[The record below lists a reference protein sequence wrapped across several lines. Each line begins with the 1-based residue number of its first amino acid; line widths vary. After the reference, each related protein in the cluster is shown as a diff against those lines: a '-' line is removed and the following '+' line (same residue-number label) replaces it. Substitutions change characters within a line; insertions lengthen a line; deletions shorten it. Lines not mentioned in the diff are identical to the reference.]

1 MAAASSSSSSR
12 RSQQHHHHPHPP
24 PHHPAQSPV
33 SPPRSPNLSPTG
45 ASPQQRP
52 TLAGPEGEAPASSG
66 REGAVAAAAAGSA
79 ERPFSPE
86 SGGEGAGPPQP
97 PGSGASSAAN
107 SSSSSSSSSSG
118 SSSSSSS
125 SAASS
130 PAAAES
136 PEPPP
141 PPLQPP
147 PPPVGSGAFRELLEA
162 CRNGDVTRVRRLVD
176 ATNVNAK
183 DMAGRKSTPLH
194 FAAGFGRKDVVEH
207 LLQTGANVHARDDGG
222 LIPLHNAC
230 SFGHAEV
237 VSLLLCQGADPNAR
251 DNWNYTPL
259 HEAAI
264 KGKIDVCIVL
274 LQHGADPNIRNTDG
288 KSALD
293 LADPSAKAVLTGE
306 YKKDELLEAARSG
319 NEEKLMALLTPLN
332 VNCHASDGRKSTPLH
347 LAAGYNRV
355 RIVQLLLQHGADVH
369 AKDKGGLVPLHN
381 ACSYG
386 HYEVTELLLKHGACV
401 NAMDLWQFTPLH
413 EAASKNRVEVCSLLL
428 SHGADPTLVNCHG
441 KSAVDMAPTPEL
453 KERLTYEFKGHSLLQ
468 AAKEAD
474 LAKVKKTLALEV
486 INFKQPQSHETAL
499 HCAVASLHPKRK
511 QVTELL
517 LRKGANVNEK
527 NKDFMTP
534 LHVAAERAHNDVMEV
549 LHKHGAKMNALDTLG
564 QTALHRAAL
573 AGHLQTCR
581 LLLSYGSDP
590 SIISLQGFTAAQMG
604 SEAVQQIL
612 NESTPVH
619 TSDVDYRL
627 LEASKAGDLETVKQ
641 LCSPQNVNCRDL
653 EGRHSTPLHFA
664 AGYNRVSVVEYLL
677 HHGADVHAKDKGGL
691 VPLHNACS
699 YGHYEVAELLV
710 RHGASVNV
718 ADLWKFTPLHEAAAK
733 GKYEIC
739 KLLLKHGADPTKKNR
754 DGNTPLD
761 LVKEGDTDI
770 QDLLRGDAALLDAAK
785 KGCLAR
791 VQKLCSPENINCRD
805 TQGRNSTP
813 LHLAAGYNNLEVAE
827 YLLEHG
833 ADVNAQDKGGLIPL
847 HNAASYGHVDI
858 AALLIK
864 YNTCVNATDKWAFTP
879 LHEAAQKGRTQLCA
893 LLLAHGADPTMK
905 NQEGQTPL
913 DLATADDIRA
923 LLIDAMPPEAL
934 PTCFKP
940 QATVVSASII
950 SPASTPSCL
959 SAASSID
966 NLAGPLAEIAVGGAS
981 NAGDGAAGTERKE
994 GEVVGLDMNISQFL
1008 KSLGL
1013 EHLRDIFETEQ
1024 ITLDV
1029 LADMGHEELKEIGI
1043 NAYGHRHKLI
1053 KGVERLLG
1061 GQQGTNP
1068 YLTFHCVSQGTILI
1082 DLAPDDKEHQSV
1094 EEEMQSTIREH
1105 RDGGNA
1111 GGIFNRY
1118 NVIRIQKV
1126 VNKKLRERFCHR
1138 QKEVSE
1144 ENHNHHNERMLFHGS
1159 PFINAIIHKGFDE
1172 RHAYI
1177 GGMFGAGIYF
1187 AENSSK
1193 SNQYVYG
1200 IGGGTGCPTHKDR
1213 SCYICHRQ
1221 MLFCRVTLGKSFL
1234 QFSTMKM
1241 AHAPPGHHSVI
1252 GRPSVNGLAY
1262 AEYVIYRGEQ
1272 AYPEYLITYQIVK
1285 PETPSQTATAAE
1297 QKT

>member
-1 MAAASSSSSSR
+1 MATYRRPSQQQQQQNLSSPPRPDPSPLTPPESPSDTGASEAGGEPESIGDPEITAEIPAPLLSTSSSSSST
-12 RSQQHHHHPHPP
+12 S
-24 PHHPAQSPV
+24 
-33 SPPRSPNLSPTG
+33 SPTTG
-45 ASPQQRP
+45 GGSSAVSTPDSGSASPGDSVCG
-52 TLAGPEGEAPASSG
+52 T
-66 REGAVAAAAAGSA
+66 
-79 ERPFSPE
+79 
-86 SGGEGAGPPQP
+86 
-97 PGSGASSAAN
+97 
-107 SSSSSSSSSSG
+107 
-118 SSSSSSS
+118 
-125 SAASS
+125 
-130 PAAAES
+130 
-136 PEPPP
+136 
-141 PPLQPP
+141 
-147 PPPVGSGAFRELLEA
+147 SGAFRELFEA
-162 CRNGDVTRVRRLVD
+162 CRNGDLSRVKRLVD
-176 ATNVNAK
+176 SVNVNSK

-274 LQHGADPNIRNTDG
+274 LQHNADPNIRNTDG

-332 VNCHASDGRKSTPLH
+332 VNCHASDGRKSTSQKMLSTPLH

-453 KERLTYEFKGHSLLQ
+453 KERLTYEFKGNSLLQ
-468 AAKEAD
+468 AAREAD
-474 LAKVKKTLALEV
+474 MTKVKKTLALEI
-486 INFKQPQSHETAL
+486 INFKHPQTHETAL
-499 HCAVASLHPKRK
+499 HCAVSSPHPKRK

-527 NKDFMTP
+527 NKDFITA
-534 LHVAAERAHNDVMEV
+534 LHVAAERAHNDIMEV
-549 LHKHGAKMNALDTLG
+549 LQKHGAKMNAVDTLG

-581 LLLSYGSDP
+581 LLLSYGADP
-590 SIISLQGFTAAQMG
+590 AIISLQGFTAAQMG
-604 SEAVQQIL
+604 NEAVQQIL
-612 NESTPVH
+612 NENIPVRN
-619 TSDVDYRL
+619 SDVDYRL
-627 LEASKAGDLETVKQ
+627 LEAAKAGDLDTVKQ
-641 LCSPQNVNCRDL
+641 LYSPQNVNCRDL

-664 AGYNRVSVVEYLL
+664 AGYNRVAVVEYLL
-677 HHGADVHAKDKGGL
+677 HNGADVHAKDKGGL

-718 ADLWKFTPLHEAAAK
+718 ADLWKFSPLHEAAAK

-739 KLLLKHGADPTKKNR
+739 KLLLKHGADSTKKNR

-761 LVKEGDTDI
+761 MVKEGDTDI

-791 VQKLCSPENINCRD
+791 VQKLCCLENINCRD

-864 YNTCVNATDKWAFTP
+864 FNTCVNATDKWAFTP

-913 DLATADDIRA
+913 DLVTADDIRA

-934 PTCFKP
+934 PSCFKP
-940 QATVVSASII
+940 QATVVSASVI
-950 SPASTPSCL
+950 SPTSTPSCL

-966 NLAGPLAEIAVGGAS
+966 NLAGPLAELAVPGAS
-981 NAGDGAAGTERKE
+981 GPADGATGSERKE
-994 GEVVGLDMNISQFL
+994 GEITILDLNISQFL

-1013 EHLRDIFETEQ
+1013 EHLRDIFEREQ

-1043 NAYGHRHKLI
+1043 NAYGHRHKLL
-1053 KGVERLLG
+1053 KGIERLLG
-1061 GQQGTNP
+1061 GQQGANP
-1068 YLTFHCVSQGTILI
+1068 YLTFHCASQGTVLI
-1082 DLAPDDKEHQSV
+1082 DLAPEDKEFQSV
-1094 EEEMQSTIREH
+1094 EEELQSTIREH

-1111 GGIFNRY
+1111 GGVFSRY
-1118 NVIRIQKV
+1118 NILKIQKV
-1126 VNKKLRERFCHR
+1126 VNKKLRERYAHR
-1138 QKEVSE
+1138 QKEITD

-1234 QFSTMKM
+1234 QFSAMKM

-1272 AYPEYLITYQIVK
+1272 AYPEYLITYQIIK
-1285 PETPSQTATAAE
+1285 PDSTPPSPAAAE
-1297 QKT
+1297 QKS

>member
-1 MAAASSSSSSR
+1 MATSR
-12 RSQQHHHHPHPP
+12 RTTQQ
-24 PHHPAQSPV
+24 QQQQQNLS
-33 SPPRSPNLSPTG
+33 SPPRPDSSPLTPLESPTDT
-45 ASPQQRP
+45 SC
-52 TLAGPEGEAPASSG
+52 LAVGGE
-66 REGAVAAAAAGSA
+66 
-79 ERPFSPE
+79 PE
-86 SGGEGAGPPQP
+86 SIREPEITADIPAPLL
-97 PGSGASSAAN
+97 ST
-107 SSSSSSSSSSG
+107 SSSSSSSSSTSSSTTGGGSSAGSTPDSG
-118 SSSSSSS
+118 S
-125 SAASS
+125 ASPGGS
-130 PAAAES
+130 
-136 PEPPP
+136 
-141 PPLQPP
+141 
-147 PPPVGSGAFRELLEA
+147 GCGTSGAFRELFEA
-162 CRNGDVTRVRRLVD
+162 CRNGDVSRVKKLVD
-176 ATNVNAK
+176 SVNVNAK

-207 LLQTGANVHARDDGG
+207 LLQAGANVHARDDGG

-237 VSLLLCQGADPNAR
+237 VSLLLCQGADSNSR

-332 VNCHASDGRKSTPLH
+332 VNCHASDGRKSTSQKMLSTPLH

-468 AAKEAD
+468 AAREAD
-474 LAKVKKTLALEV
+474 MTKVKKTLALEI
-486 INFKQPQSHETAL
+486 INFKHPQTHETAL
-499 HCAVASLHPKRK
+499 HCTVASPHPKRK

-534 LHVAAERAHNDVMEV
+534 LHVAAERAHNDIMEV
-549 LHKHGAKMNALDTLG
+549 LQKHGAKMNAVDTLG

-581 LLLSYGSDP
+581 MLLSYGADP
-590 SIISLQGFTAAQMG
+590 TIVSLQGFTAAQMG
-604 SEAVQQIL
+604 NEAVQQIL
-612 NESTPVH
+612 NENIPVRN
-619 TSDVDYRL
+619 SDVDYRL
-627 LEASKAGDLETVKQ
+627 LEAAKAGDLDTVKQ

-664 AGYNRVSVVEYLL
+664 AGYNRVAVVEYLL

-761 LVKEGDTDI
+761 MVKEGDTDI

-791 VQKLCSPENINCRD
+791 VQKLCSLENINCRD

-864 YNTCVNATDKWAFTP
+864 FNTCVNATDKWAFTP

-934 PTCFKP
+934 PSCFKP
-940 QATVVSASII
+940 QATVVSASVI

-966 NLAGPLAEIAVGGAS
+966 NLAGPLAELAVPGAS
-981 NAGDGAAGTERKE
+981 GPADGATGSERKE
-994 GEVVGLDMNISQFL
+994 GEITILDMNINQFL
-1008 KSLGL
+1008 KSLCL
-1013 EHLRDIFETEQ
+1013 EHLRDIFEREQ
-1024 ITLDV
+1024 ISLDV

-1053 KGVERLLG
+1053 KGIERLLG
-1061 GQQGTNP
+1061 GQQGANP
-1068 YLTFHCVSQGTILI
+1068 YLTFHCASQGTVLI
-1082 DLAPDDKEHQSV
+1082 DLAPDDKEFQSV
-1094 EEEMQSTIREH
+1094 EEELQSTIREH

-1111 GGIFNRY
+1111 GGVFSRY
-1118 NVIRIQKV
+1118 NILKIQKV
-1126 VNKKLRERFCHR
+1126 VNKKLRERYSHR
-1138 QKEVSE
+1138 QKEIAD

-1213 SCYICHRQ
+1213 SCYVCHRQ

-1234 QFSTMKM
+1234 QFSAMKM

-1272 AYPEYLITYQIVK
+1272 AYPEYLITYQIIK
-1285 PETPSQTATAAE
+1285 PDSTPPSPAAAE
-1297 QKT
+1297 QKS

>member
-1 MAAASSSSSSR
+1 MTS
-12 RSQQHHHHPHPP
+12 
-24 PHHPAQSPV
+24 
-33 SPPRSPNLSPTG
+33 
-45 ASPQQRP
+45 
-52 TLAGPEGEAPASSG
+52 
-66 REGAVAAAAAGSA
+66 
-79 ERPFSPE
+79 
-86 SGGEGAGPPQP
+86 
-97 PGSGASSAAN
+97 
-107 SSSSSSSSSSG
+107 
-118 SSSSSSS
+118 
-125 SAASS
+125 
-130 PAAAES
+130 
-136 PEPPP
+136 
-141 PPLQPP
+141 
-147 PPPVGSGAFRELLEA
+147 
-162 CRNGDVTRVRRLVD
+162 
-176 ATNVNAK
+176 
-183 DMAGRKSTPLH
+183 
-194 FAAGFGRKDVVEH
+194 GFGRKDVVEH

-293 LADPSAKAVLTGE
+293 LADPSAKAVLSTIVRT
-306 YKKDELLEAARSG
+306 YLSRSG

-386 HYEVTELLLKHGACV
+386 HFEVTELLLKHGACV

-428 SHGADPTLVNCHG
+428 SHGADPTLLNCHS

-468 AAKEAD
+468 AAREAD
-474 LAKVKKTLALEV
+474 MTKVKKTLALEV
-486 INFKQPQSHETAL
+486 ISFKHPQTNETAL
-499 HCAVASLHPKRK
+499 HCAVASPHPKRK

-517 LRKGANVNEK
+517 LRKGANINEK

-534 LHVAAERAHNDVMEV
+534 LHVAAERAHNDILEV
-549 LHKHGAKMNALDTLG
+549 LQKHGAKVNAVDTLG

-573 AGHLQTCR
+573 AGHIQTCK
-581 LLLSYGSDP
+581 LLLSYGADP
-590 SIISLQGFTAAQMG
+590 SIVSLQGFTAAQMG
-604 SEAVQQIL
+604 NEAVQQIL
-612 NESTPVH
+612 NENVPTRN
-619 TSDVDYRL
+619 SDVDYRF
-627 LEASKAGDLETVKQ
+627 LEAAKAGDLETVQQ
-641 LCSPQNVNCRDL
+641 LCTPQNVNCRDL

-664 AGYNRVSVVEYLL
+664 AGYNRVAVVEYLL

-739 KLLLKHGADPTKKNR
+739 KLLLKHGADPSKKNR
-754 DGNTPLD
+754 DGNMPLD
-761 LVKEGDTDI
+761 MVKDGDTDI

-847 HNAASYGHVDI
+847 HNAASYG
-858 AALLIK
+858 
-864 YNTCVNATDKWAFTP
+864 
-879 LHEAAQKGRTQLCA
+879 
-893 LLLAHGADPTMK
+893 
-905 NQEGQTPL
+905 
-913 DLATADDIRA
+913 ADDIRA
-923 LLIDAMPPEAL
+923 LLMDAMPPDAL
-934 PTCFKP
+934 PICFKP
-940 QATVVSASII
+940 QATVVSASVI

-966 NLAGPLAEIAVGGAS
+966 NLAGPLNELAS
-981 NAGDGAAGTERKE
+981 VTM
-994 GEVVGLDMNISQFL
+994 LDMNISQFL

-1013 EHLRDIFETEQ
+1013 EHLRDIFEREQ

-1029 LADMGHEELKEIGI
+1029 LVDMGHEELKEIGI

-1061 GQQGTNP
+1061 GQQGANP
-1068 YLTFHCVSQGTILI
+1068 YLTFHCANQGTILI
-1082 DLAPDDKEHQSV
+1082 DLASDDKEYQSV

-1111 GGIFNRY
+1111 GGVFSRY
-1118 NVIRIQKV
+1118 NIIKIQKV
-1126 VNKKLRERFCHR
+1126 VNKKLRERYTHR
-1138 QKEVSE
+1138 QKEIAD

-1213 SCYICHRQ
+1213 SCYLCHRQ

-1234 QFSTMKM
+1234 QFSAMKM

-1272 AYPEYLITYQIVK
+1272 VHFQVRRSANTADDWFIVTQLLFVF
-1285 PETPSQTATAAE
+1285 PLRPSQSTLSPTRS
-1297 QKT
+1297 